1 MYFFQ
6 ILYKCSTRINQSIDL
21 LDTLKDKN
29 VVEKMKT
36 SMRAWVAKSFV
47 SLEKTVSQFK
57 TLTAAAPS
65 ATASVSQ
72 INIISNSQVPSISN
86 TTTVELCWSLFENAS
101 EHFLIQIV
109 IWLVWKPDDF
119 KAVEHITMSYVFKS
133 QGFLFLLM
141 KFHEWRNHWRSC
153 PTVFFIVYTYTYYTV
168 MYMSTIRFLST
179 VC

>member
-1 MYFFQ
+1 MIMYFFQ

-86 TTTVELCWSLFENAS
+86 TTTVALCGSLFENAA
-101 EHFLIQIV
+101 LNI
-109 IWLVWKPDDF
+109 
-119 KAVEHITMSYVFKS
+119 
-133 QGFLFLLM
+133 FLFKL
-141 KFHEWRNHWRSC
+141 
-153 PTVFFIVYTYTYYTV
+153 
-168 MYMSTIRFLST
+168 
-179 VC
+179 